1 MRSAS
6 TGAATAALGMVLA
19 VATLSGCSG
28 SEEASAPRPEPSI
41 QTSPSAPPSTTP
53 PTRAKVGQVVG
64 RLPRKKRRALVDAVT
79 PVVDGW
85 FDQAYVGGTW
95 PRHVSGAFEG
105 FTRDAARSARRDR
118 RLTTNAD
125 LSSRIDAVRTTR
137 RSVRYDVLAAG
148 GRPVG
153 VTARVVLR
161 FRTTGRV
168 ERRVTVS
175 GRLALTRKDG
185 DWKVFAYD
193 LRKGKR

>member
-6 TGAATAALGMVLA
+6 TGAATAALSTMLV

-28 SEEASAPRPEPSI
+28 SEEASAPRPEPTT
-41 QTSPSAPPSTTP
+41 QTSPSAPPATAP
-53 PTRAKVGQVVG
+53 PTRAEVGQVVG
-64 RLPRKKRRALVDAVT
+64 RLPRRKRRALVAQVT
-79 PVVDGW
+79 PVVDSW

-105 FTRDAARSARRDR
+105 FTQDAARSARRDR

-137 RSVRYDVLAAG
+137 RSVRYDVLAVR
-148 GRPVG
+148 GRAVG

-161 FRTTGRV
+161 FRTSGQV
-168 ERRVTVS
+168 ERRVAVS
-175 GRLALTRKDG
+175 GRLVLTRKDG
-185 DWKVFAYD
+185 AWKVFAYD